1 MKKESFIWTASYK
14 KRFTIFICVRFLAKI
29 PDWKWFWVKTTKFS
43 FLIYEQL
50 KNEEDQVTSRS
61 TRNLFKHCTSP
72 ACRLNSFVIER
83 QLKNIASQC
92 TFSTKTQ
99 HKREEITSW
108 LPLYM
113 RPSQHCKSNDAHL
126 VTFPCRENT
135 VTLIVSVNSKNKA

>member
-1 MKKESFIWTASYK
+1 M
-14 KRFTIFICVRFLAKI
+14 
-29 PDWKWFWVKTTKFS
+29 KTTKFS

-126 VTFPCRENT
+126 VTFAVKTPSPSLCLSTAKTKLRLVYLRLANKHKFNDFIWST
-135 VTLIVSVNSKNKA
+135 VFQI